1 MAIDRKELINRK
13 YNENKECVGFEYELK
28 IEDEKGRIKCL
39 PFYFNRLAERYWEV
53 NTISKN
59 RNFGELRAYSVEYE
73 VPTRNMNLELIA
85 VYGLRNIQCIIQSEV
100 QYKSMIDFC
109 IGDTIASMLV

>member
-13 YNENKECVGFEYELK
+13 YDESKECVGFEYELK
-28 IEDEKGRIKCL
+28 IEDEKGRIKTL

-53 NTISKN
+53 SMISKN
-59 RNFGELRAYSVEYE
+59 KNFGELRAYSTEYE
-73 VPTRNMNLELIA
+73 VPTKNMNLEVIA
-85 VYGLRNIQCIIQSEV
+85 ASGLRYIQYVIQSEV

-109 IGDTIASMLV
+109 IGDCIASML